1 MPSVLAAGDRL
12 RINTAAQKPND
23 KIRSMKLIF
32 EWDKQKAA
40 SNLRRHKVS
49 FNEAEEVF
57 GDPKAETYFDEMH
70 SRDEHRFFTIG
81 MSLASRVLLVVHTEN
96 HVEADDVIIRIISCR
111 KATSTERKLYE
122 QE

>member
-1 MPSVLAAGDRL
+1 MPSVLAAAGRS
-12 RINTAAQKPND
+12 RTNIVARESSD
-23 KIRSMKLIF
+23 KIPSMKLVF

-49 FNEAEEVF
+49 FKEAEEVF
-57 GDPKAETYFDEMH
+57 GDPQAETYFDEMH
-70 SRDEHRFFTIG
+70 SRDEQRFFTIG
-81 MSLASRVLLVVHTEN
+81 MSFASRVLLVVHTEN